1 MVDKEVIVRRL
12 MKLEQAMRKL
22 KEISRHSLAE
32 YSGSEALKDRAER
45 NFQVA
50 AQACIDIANH
60 LVVARGLRTPEGYS
74 DSFIVLSE
82 AGIISAELAFK
93 MKAVAGFRN
102 VLVHDYL
109 EINVRTVY
117 DNLQKLEDLAEFAE
131 HIGRLLDNSGGA

>member
-1 MVDKEVIVRRL
+1 M
-12 MKLEQAMRKL
+12 
-22 KEISRHSLAE
+22 
-32 YSGSEALKDRAER
+32 
-45 NFQVA
+45 
-50 AQACIDIANH
+50 
-60 LVVARGLRTPEGYS
+60 VARGLRTPEGYS

-117 DNLQKLEDLAEFAE
+117 DKLQKLEDLAEFAE

>member
-1 MVDKEVIVRRL
+1 

-32 YSGSEALKDRAER
+32 YSGNEALKDRAER

-50 AQACIDIANH
+50 AQACIDVANH
-60 LVVARGLRTPEGYS
+60 IVAARGLRTPEGYG
-74 DSFIVLSE
+74 DSFVVLSE
-82 AGIISAELAFK
+82 EGIIPAEVAFK

-117 DNLQKLEDLAEFAE
+117 ENLQKLEDLAEFAE
-131 HIGRLLDNSGGA
+131 HIGRLLDNPGGIQ